1 MFEFGLAFPREV
13 GAVAVRVAEHCDPY
27 VPRVL
32 KSKWTLAAVCALAV
46 ALRMAEAIAFP
57 GYEYP
62 DEIFQVLEQAHRLA
76 FGNGIIPWEFAAA
89 AIEMD
94 DRIRAHRHRGGCDL
108 LWSTTFSPPP
118 ICARRSS
125 RAEDAILGSLAQ
137 RMGLPRGSGPA
148 GGWNRLGPEQETSDS
163 GSLDWRIND
172 RLHSVSISDYAG
184 PR

>member
-32 KSKWTLAAVCALAV
+32 KSKSTLAAVCALAV

-76 FGNGIIPWEFAAA
+76 FGNGIIPWEFA
-89 AIEMD
+89 EG
-94 DRIRAHRHRGGCDL
+94 IRSRSEERRVGKECRSR
-108 LWSTTFSPPP
+108 WSPY
-118 ICARRSS
+118 
-125 RAEDAILGSLAQ
+125 
-137 RMGLPRGSGPA
+137 
-148 GGWNRLGPEQETSDS
+148 
-163 GSLDWRIND
+163 
-172 RLHSVSISDYAG
+172 H
-184 PR
+184 